1 MALFPLGILSA
12 AGAGGADL
20 GSYDLLETQI
30 LGSATSEIVFSSLA
44 TYASTYKHLQIRFSA
59 RSSSGA
65 INLRMRINGNT
76 GSNYAW
82 HFLEGNGSSV
92 GSGSGATQT
101 QMSLGV
107 VATTANQFSPGVID
121 ILDSYSTTKNK
132 TVRSLQGAQSGGSS
146 WIGLHSGLYNS
157 TDSITSVT
165 LIAGPSDT
173 WTSASRFS
181 LYGIKG

>member
-12 AGAGGADL
+12 AGAGGGFSSDYEL
-20 GSYDLLETQI
+20 IETQI

-44 TYASTYKHLQIRFSA
+44 TYASTYKHLQVRFAA
-59 RSSSGA
+59 RSSSAA

-82 HFLEGNGSSV
+82 HYLEGNGSSV
-92 GSGSGATQT
+92 ASGSGATQT

-132 TVRSLQGAQSGGSS
+132 TVRAFQGAQSGANS
-146 WIGLHSGLYNS
+146 WVSLTSGFYNS